1 MYFLIFYWSIKLLC
15 ISISVL
21 NTSGQCLMFLQ
32 VRFPGFECGFYC
44 WLPTWVGK
52 TIVFLYL
59 IKKENCLCE
68 PARAGVGASNPHCF
82 HLYISAPHC
91 MKFVVCLDVTT
102 NLGSTLS
109 APGIPGIWVLV
120 CVTPKCF
127 FFPSKTKDG
136 GNSIHRQ
143 KKTLWQTRARSA
155 SEKQPLPIEILLP
168 SQAGRL
174 LNLCA
179 GIQTARGSCA
189 AAAPCRF
196 IGQDQGTFVSLKRWC
211 IVWGTLP
218 QICPDT
224 GNLASVTAFLKLRRA
239 KWGWLRIAWPGLG
252 WWLSR
257 FRLPGEGIGEHADG
271 IPASAFASCPCDLPV
286 VSFNEAE
293 QLGFGFGEDEITLQ
307 LPRRQ
312 CCKIQ
317 AFKSLAQKPWRF
329 GALFTNSVILNF

>member
-59 IKKENCLCE
+59 IKKKNCLCE

-102 NLGSTLS
+102 SLGSTLS
-109 APGIPGIWVLV
+109 TPGIPGIWGFV

-136 GNSIHRQ
+136 GNSIHWQ
-143 KKTLWQTRARSA
+143 KKN
-155 SEKQPLPIEILLP
+155 PL
-168 SQAGRL
+168 A
-174 LNLCA
+174 N
-179 GIQTARGSCA
+179 
-189 AAAPCRF
+189 
-196 IGQDQGTFVSLKRWC
+196 QGTES
-211 IVWGTLP
+211 
-218 QICPDT
+218 
-224 GNLASVTAFLKLRRA
+224 
-239 KWGWLRIAWPGLG
+239 
-252 WWLSR
+252 
-257 FRLPGEGIGEHADG
+257 
-271 IPASAFASCPCDLPV
+271 
-286 VSFNEAE
+286 
-293 QLGFGFGEDEITLQ
+293 FGEATS
-307 LPRRQ
+307 PHRNPPPFPSW
-312 CCKIQ
+312 K
-317 AFKSLAQKPWRF
+317 AFKPLCWDPNCQGLLCCRCTL
-329 GALFTNSVILNF
+329 LF

>member
-1 MYFLIFYWSIKLLC
+1 MHIHLCVEHIRLVSDVFASPISWIWVWVLLLTSNMSWEKHSVSLPHKKKELSLWTSSSWSQCIKSSLFPFIYQCSSLHEVCGMSGCDHKFRQHSQCSQDTRNLSLGLC
-15 ISISVL
+15 HSK
-21 NTSGQCLMFLQ
+21 MFL
-32 VRFPGFECGFYC
+32 FP
-44 WLPTWVGK
+44 
-52 TIVFLYL
+52 
-59 IKKENCLCE
+59 IKKQRME
-68 PARAGVGASNPHCF
+68 A
-82 HLYISAPHC
+82 
-91 MKFVVCLDVTT
+91 
-102 NLGSTLS
+102 
-109 APGIPGIWVLV
+109 IP
-120 CVTPKCF
+120 
-127 FFPSKTKDG
+127 
-136 GNSIHRQ
+136 SIGR
-143 KKTLWQTRARSA
+143 KKPLWQTRAWSA

-189 AAAPCRF
+189 AAAPCCF
-196 IGQDQGTFVSLKRWC
+196 SGQDQGAFVSLKRWC
-211 IVWGTLP
+211 MVWDTLP
-218 QICPDT
+218 LICPDT
-224 GNLASVTAFLKLRRA
+224 GNLANVTAFLKLRRA
-239 KWGWLRIAWPGLG
+239 KWGWLRIAWPGLS

-257 FRLPGEGIGEHADG
+257 FRLPGEGIGKHADG

-293 QLGFGFGEDEITLQ
+293 QLGFGFREDEITLQ